1 MDCIIPPLGLALA
14 GSSFSPGSNKSDKNL
29 FKCRLPE
36 GKVIFAESAEYDK
49 KTNQVIIN
57 DDTDIYWFIFPED
70 EFDCQMNNILQNG
83 YCDFKEHIL
92 EDTEEK
98 IKHIKLK
105 LKEQLPNKI
114 KKNRIENFIFNCFLI
129 LIIGV
134 VVLGLAYIL
143 FV

>member
-1 MDCIIPPLGLALA
+1 MDCTLPLGLALA
-14 GSSFSPGSNKSDKNL
+14 GSSFSPDSNKSDKNL

-57 DDTDIYWFIFPED
+57 GDTDIYWFIFPED

-98 IKHIKLK
+98 IKHIKSK

-114 KKNRIENFIFNCFLI
+114 KKQRIKNFIFICLLI
-129 LIIGV
+129 LFIGV
-134 VVLGLAYIL
+134 VVLGFIYLL

>member
-1 MDCIIPPLGLALA
+1 MDCTLPLGLALA
-14 GSSFSPGSNKSDKNL
+14 SSSFSSGSNKSDKNM

-36 GKVIFAESAEYDK
+36 GEVIFAESAEYDK
-49 KTNQVIIN
+49 ETNRVII
-57 DDTDIYWFIFPED
+57 DGGTDIHFFIFPED
-70 EFDCQMNNILQNG
+70 EYDCQMNNILQNG

-98 IKHIKLK
+98 IKHLKLK
-105 LKEQLPNKI
+105 LKGQLPKKI
-114 KKNRIENFIFNCFLI
+114 KKQRIENFIFTCLLI

-134 VVLGLAYIL
+134 FVLGLIYLL